1 MAKTW
6 KTSAMLNI
14 VVVGHDDQS
23 AWKVR
28 NQFWHGKIGYDE
40 ALHQLSAFFT
50 TLKPW
55 KNERSWARWLTKTY
69 KIRWN
74 QETGFSS
81 LNKIHRQFRY
91 RNPVVQL
98 AELYLRAIIHNGWQF
113 YRNQSLKQG
122 IHHREL
128 TLYWYRVRT
137 IEQLEREILHSS
149 RYNVKYLQK
158 GKRRLYFE
166 R

>member
-1 MAKTW
+1 MKRGPLVSQYLFQQKLMAKTW
-6 KTSAMLNI
+6 KTSALINI
-14 VVVGHDDQS
+14 VVVEHDDQP

-28 NQFWHGKIGYDE
+28 NQFWHRKIRNDE

-55 KNERSWARWLTKTY
+55 KNEQSWARWLTKTY

-91 RNPVVQL
+91 RNPVV
-98 AELYLRAIIHNGWQF
+98 
-113 YRNQSLKQG
+113 
-122 IHHREL
+122 
-128 TLYWYRVRT
+128 
-137 IEQLEREILHSS
+137 
-149 RYNVKYLQK
+149 
-158 GKRRLYFE
+158 
-166 R
+166 